1 MLTLRKKI
9 GYGLGD
15 MGISISYFTVSF
27 FFLYYLTNIL
37 QLPAALAGL
46 AYFIGQAWDSLN
58 DVFIGELNDRTR
70 SRFGRKRMYL
80 LFGALPFALSFMLLW
95 LAPLNASQA
104 VKFVYATLSLVV
116 YTTIYSLVTVP
127 YMSLVPVMTRDYD
140 ERTQITGIRAM
151 LSTLG
156 TILGGGAAML
166 VSRFPSELVGLRV
179 MAGGFGVLA
188 AVAIFV
194 AAQSV
199 RGLEFPVRGLESP
212 GSGLD
217 GASQE
222 GPRKAPGG
230 FRLYWKLL
238 QDRNVAILMLFKL
251 LGAVATGALM
261 ASLPYFAR
269 YILGDEGYSTFGL
282 LAYILCT
289 AAFVPIWNR
298 LSRSHDKRKLLLIG
312 MTAAALVLLGIG
324 LFVQASTTILF
335 YVGCGLLGVAM
346 SAYVL
351 IPYSLV
357 PDLVD
362 YYEYQQGERHEAVFF
377 GLWMTT
383 HQMGIAAAGLLLGG
397 FLQVFGYNGS
407 LDVQTPAALTAVRL
421 GLGIIP
427 GVFILLAALALQRYA
442 ITRGVYQQIQA
453 ALGRAAPVVTGPAVT
468 GYR

>member
-199 RGLEFPVRGLESP
+199 RGLEVRERGLESP
-212 GSGLD
+212 ASGLD

-222 GPRKAPGG
+222 GPRKAPGASACTG
-230 FRLYWKLL
+230 NCCKT
-238 QDRNVAILMLFKL
+238 
-251 LGAVATGALM
+251 ATWP
-261 ASLPYFAR
+261 S
-269 YILGDEGYSTFGL
+269 
-282 LAYILCT
+282 
-289 AAFVPIWNR
+289 
-298 LSRSHDKRKLLLIG
+298 
-312 MTAAALVLLGIG
+312 
-324 LFVQASTTILF
+324 
-335 YVGCGLLGVAM
+335 
-346 SAYVL
+346 
-351 IPYSLV
+351 
-357 PDLVD
+357 
-362 YYEYQQGERHEAVFF
+362 
-377 GLWMTT
+377 
-383 HQMGIAAAGLLLGG
+383 
-397 FLQVFGYNGS
+397 
-407 LDVQTPAALTAVRL
+407 
-421 GLGIIP
+421 
-427 GVFILLAALALQRYA
+427 
-442 ITRGVYQQIQA
+442 
-453 ALGRAAPVVTGPAVT
+453 
-468 GYR
+468 

>member
-1 MLTLRKKI
+1 
-9 GYGLGD
+9 
-15 MGISISYFTVSF
+15 
-27 FFLYYLTNIL
+27 
-37 QLPAALAGL
+37 
-46 AYFIGQAWDSLN
+46 
-58 DVFIGELNDRTR
+58 
-70 SRFGRKRMYL
+70 
-80 LFGALPFALSFMLLW
+80 
-95 LAPLNASQA
+95 
-104 VKFVYATLSLVV
+104 
-116 YTTIYSLVTVP
+116 
-127 YMSLVPVMTRDYD
+127 
-140 ERTQITGIRAM
+140 
-151 LSTLG
+151 
-156 TILGGGAAML
+156 
-166 VSRFPSELVGLRV
+166 
-179 MAGGFGVLA
+179 
-188 AVAIFV
+188 
-194 AAQSV
+194 
-199 RGLEFPVRGLESP
+199 
-212 GSGLD
+212 
-217 GASQE
+217 
-222 GPRKAPGG
+222 
-230 FRLYWKLL
+230 
-238 QDRNVAILMLFKL
+238 MLFKL

-468 GYR
+468 GSVVTGAVSEGD